1 MAVAENECAAY
12 TKEATAES
20 ANADFMEGE
29 RRHNEKMK
37 MANSLKVMAEKGH
50 MIVSGKN
57 GQDLLNFY
65 NDTLETVAKR

>member
-1 MAVAENECAAY
+1 
-12 TKEATAES
+12 
-20 ANADFMEGE
+20 MEGE